1 MEYYSAVKRKKIMS
15 FAATWMDLEII
26 ILSEASQRKTISYD
40 IIHMWNLIIL
50 NDTNELIYKAET
62 DLQILKTNLW
72 LPKGKCGRGYI
83 SGSWDETYTHYY
95 T

>member
-1 MEYYSAVKRKKIMS
+1 
-15 FAATWMDLEII
+15 
-26 ILSEASQRKTISYD
+26 
-40 IIHMWNLIIL
+40 MWNLIIL